1 MSSGNAVAPNNKPPL
16 RQKVVVAGRLPSQSI
31 ISAKVK
37 DDNPAN
43 VSSAESSSRSGS
55 TEQSIQSAPLQ
66 QKAPAVP
73 YASNFTSNHS
83 IFNTGLSIVGN
94 SNSNSS
100 SDHRTGASHPTQSG
114 PLMLYSDSSSN
125 AVKNINLSC
134 RRVLI
139 PEQ

>member
-1 MSSGNAVAPNNKPPL
+1 MSSGNAVTPNNKPPL
-16 RQKVVVAGRLPSQSI
+16 RQKVGVAGRLPSQSI
-31 ISAKVK
+31 LSAKVK

-94 SNSNSS
+94 SNSS